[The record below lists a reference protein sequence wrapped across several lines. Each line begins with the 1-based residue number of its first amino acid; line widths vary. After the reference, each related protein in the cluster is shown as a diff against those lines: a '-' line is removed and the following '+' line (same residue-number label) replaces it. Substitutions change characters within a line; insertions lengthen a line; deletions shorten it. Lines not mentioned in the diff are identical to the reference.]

1 MQEINEDSSLVDTS
15 FSQEVMASVANF
27 MPSSVYQDD
36 IFDSCCFIEMTSG
49 CVEGMFAGRVDLID
63 RSSRIQLLTMVV
75 MTCYDKSLNSIM
87 VPSLFPTF

>member
-1 MQEINEDSSLVDTS
+1 MQEINEDSSLVNTS

-27 MPSSVYQDD
+27 MLSSVYQDV

-63 RSSRIQLLTMVV
+63 PGFN
-75 MTCYDKSLNSIM
+75 CYDKSLNSIA